1 MEHKENLE
9 FGEIDL
15 TKVSRDDKALLIKL
29 NQTIKK
35 VTESIEDDYHF
46 NTSIAATMELINET
60 QDYKVNI
67 LEGGKTTS
75 ESKKIFAEVIKNIL
89 VMLSPFTPHFCDEL
103 WEEMGNTGYLFNEK
117 WPSYDEKLT
126 VSSEVVMAVQ
136 VNGKVRATITI
147 NINEDEE
154 SIKEKALTAENVKN
168 HTAGKEIVKVIIIKG
183 KIVNIVVK

>member
-1 MEHKENLE
+1 
-9 FGEIDL
+9 
-15 TKVSRDDKALLIKL
+15 
-29 NQTIKK
+29 
-35 VTESIEDDYHF
+35 
-46 NTSIAATMELINET
+46 MELINET
-60 QDYKVNI
+60 QDYKVNV
-67 LEGGKTTS
+67 LEGEKTTS

-136 VNGKVRATITI
+136 VNGKVRGTLEVERGT
-147 NINEDEE
+147 D
-154 SIKEKALTAENVKN
+154 KEIVEKLALELENVKK
-168 HTAGKEIVKVIIIKG
+168 HMEGKTLVKLIVIPD

>member
-89 VMLSPFTPHFCDEL
+89 VMLSPLLHISVDEL

-126 VSSEVVMAVQ
+126 DIIRSCNGSSS
-136 VNGKVRATITI
+136 KWK
-147 NINEDEE
+147 
-154 SIKEKALTAENVKN
+154 S
-168 HTAGKEIVKVIIIKG
+168 
-183 KIVNIVVK
+183 